1 MLLKDYRK
9 KLVKAADDYPVHIG
23 DYIWI
28 IFEEENFSISTSNIS
43 GELIFSK
50 QNYLE
55 WTYEILIIQID
66 LIKLYNIRNINE
78 KDKFSLICSMPIF
91 VINHIYIIVSICIYG
106 RLSRKSNHDC
116 TKNVATL
123 QFTH

>member
-50 QNYLE
+50 QNVS
-55 WTYEILIIQID
+55 
-66 LIKLYNIRNINE
+66 
-78 KDKFSLICSMPIF
+78 KFLKFRYF
-91 VINHIYIIVSICIYG
+91 VIYIYF
-106 RLSRKSNHDC
+106 N
-116 TKNVATL
+116 
-123 QFTH
+123 